1 MESIAYKV
9 GSKKSPIVINLKEY
23 KGVKLIDIRKFYQDK
38 ENKEN
43 LLPTRKGLSLTSYQL
58 GEVIQILNQNKNDIN
73 SFFSNGT
80 LFESTSEIAIDFE
93 QTIGRSF
100 KLKFENDV
108 TTVIFDES
116 FKALYDS
123 SSLGFLKN
131 LLVQFYYSLTEVIE
145 DQDDINII
153 LDLLDKNLKKIQ

>member
-1 MESIAYKV
+1 METIAYKV

-43 LLPTRKGLSLTSYQL
+43 LLPTRKGLSMTSFQL

-100 KLKFENDV
+100 ELKFENDI

-116 FKALYDS
+116 FKTLYDS
-123 SSLGFLKN
+123 SSLVFLKN
-131 LLVQFYYSLTEVIE
+131 LLVQFYISLTEVIE